1 MNLRSKKV
9 LIAEDDL
16 AQKSLWESF
25 FSSAKSQ
32 IELHWTVSCEEA
44 LKLVQ
49 KSHSENSPFDLIITD
64 IFLAGSGTGM
74 DLLNSEAVEKC
85 SAKKILVSAVER
97 EDVIEKFGHMLPN
110 IEIMSKPIS
119 REKYESIVNRILN
132 I

>member
-49 KSHSENSPFDLIITD
+49 KSQTENSPFDLIITD

-74 DLLNSEAVEKC
+74 DLLSSEAVEKC

-97 EDVIEKFGHMLPN
+97 EDVIEKFGHLLPN

-132 I
+132 S